1 MVDHLDMENKTID
14 LLEVQETLEREFN
27 IFEYV
32 EMEGEGVLRFD
43 WGSGSSFWLY
53 VNGASVSGEKP
64 PRSKKMTEILKGFG
78 FTQFDW
84 GI

>member
-1 MVDHLDMENKTID
+1 MEIKIID
-14 LLEVQETLEREFN
+14 LNAVREALEAEFN

-32 EMEGEGVLRFD
+32 EQEGEGVLRFD

-53 VNGASVSGEKP
+53 VVGTSVSGEKP
-64 PRSKKMTEILKGFG
+64 PQSKKMTEVLKGFG

-84 GI
+84 EGW